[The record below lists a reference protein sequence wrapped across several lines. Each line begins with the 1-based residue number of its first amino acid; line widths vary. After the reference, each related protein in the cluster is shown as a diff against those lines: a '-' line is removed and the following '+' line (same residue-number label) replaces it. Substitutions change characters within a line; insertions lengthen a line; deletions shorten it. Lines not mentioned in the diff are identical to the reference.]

1 MADEMTTPAPSGA
14 ALLLLIAGFSIWASA
29 FACLYGALT
38 FGCAFGWEHA
48 TVGGIGALRLA
59 LALIWAAHVLATV
72 LLLAWTGRRVGSGSA
87 GSKAMAAFVLP
98 AAWGATL
105 SAVAAT
111 LWIGAP
117 LLGTQLCI

>member
-29 FACLYGALT
+29 FACLYVALT

-48 TVGGIGALRLA
+48 TLGRVDALRLA
-59 LALIWAAHVLATV
+59 LALIWSAHVVATLV
-72 LLLAWTGRRVGSGSA
+72 LLAWIGRRVGPGSA

-98 AAWGATL
+98 VAWGATL